1 MLFGN
6 AVIWTNS
13 IASARYGYLVHFG
26 MLEDWQIRRLFES
39 FTRRYE
45 DRKRVNARNRHRRRG
60 GQGERQR
67 DGVALRMML
76 SSVLM
81 KCKIVPERMNRRRP
95 VQNRLANVQS
105 GHQWCIQI
113 SESEK
118 RGASTPTR
126 PLKKVKCSLVFDNET
141 QDFNMNLLVFYLI
154 NFQLFRRYARRTAYE
169 CAPEGNYTYILP
181 SCRRISFA
189 SQFYFNSFSLGD
201 FLSRSAHAAQCITH
215 YEYICC
221 GSVFVYLSVCHTYIL
236 RWIPCVRGASQ
247 NIKLLIIIEW
257 NWSEK

>member
-1 MLFGN
+1 MREIDTDVEADREKGRGTESHWEWCCRVF
-6 AVIWTNS
+6 WW
-13 IASARYGYLVHFG
+13 SAR
-26 MLEDWQIRRLFES
+26 LFPSEWS
-39 FTRRYE
+39 ADE
-45 DRKRVNARNRHRRRG
+45 
-60 GQGERQR
+60 
-67 DGVALRMML
+67 
-76 SSVLM
+76 
-81 KCKIVPERMNRRRP
+81 RP

-105 GHQWCIQI
+105 GHQWCIQTDFRVW
-113 SESEK
+113 EK
-118 RGASTPTR
+118 GGGASTPTR

>member
-6 AVIWTNS
+6 TAICTNS
-13 IASARYGYLVHFG
+13 IASAYYGYLVHFG

-39 FTRRYE
+39 FTKRYE

-105 GHQWCIQI
+105 GHQWCIQ
-113 SESEK
+113 
-118 RGASTPTR
+118 T
-126 PLKKVKCSLVFDNET
+126 
-141 QDFNMNLLVFYLI
+141 DFRV
-154 NFQLFRRYARRTAYE
+154 
-169 CAPEGNYTYILP
+169 
-181 SCRRISFA
+181 
-189 SQFYFNSFSLGD
+189 
-201 FLSRSAHAAQCITH
+201 
-215 YEYICC
+215 
-221 GSVFVYLSVCHTYIL
+221 
-236 RWIPCVRGASQ
+236 
-247 NIKLLIIIEW
+247 
-257 NWSEK
+257 